1 MATKKELEIFRDAIL
16 DLIIAYD
23 FNFGEVCGTF
33 EDIKFSL
40 WNEMDSI
47 DEEDENNSSDS

>member
-1 MATKKELEIFRDAIL
+1 MTTKKELEIFRDAIL
-16 DLIIAYD
+16 DLIIAYN